1 MAGHLRHNPLVIRT
15 RLSALSLALSLALL
29 LPLSGCALVDV
40 ALGGY
45 RATMPGESME
55 PTIRMGSLLTASQPG
70 DYAPRTGDIII
81 YRTPEGWAGTV
92 AGQRRVGRVIGVPG
106 STVKC
111 CVTGGLLELNG
122 KPLEEPYVT
131 IRPSS
136 RVEFDIRVPQGR
148 LWIMNDHRHVSKDS
162 RYYMDAPGGGTIGV
176 TDVEGVVT
184 KIDPPAQQ

>member
-1 MAGHLRHNPLVIRT
+1 M
-15 RLSALSLALSLALL
+15 S
-29 LPLSGCALVDV
+29 SG
-40 ALGGY
+40 
-45 RATMPGESME
+45 SME
-55 PTIRMGSLLTASQPG
+55 PTIRMGSLLTVSPGG

-81 YRTPEGWAGTV
+81 YRTPEGRAGTV
-92 AGQRRVGRVIGVPG
+92 AGERRVGRVIGVPG

-148 LWIMNDHRHVSKDS
+148 LPRCPADPVPFRA
-162 RYYMDAPGGGTIGV
+162 APPSHGGPSLEEIRRPRSAWAALLAPV
-176 TDVEGVVT
+176 DV
-184 KIDPPAQQ
+184 A